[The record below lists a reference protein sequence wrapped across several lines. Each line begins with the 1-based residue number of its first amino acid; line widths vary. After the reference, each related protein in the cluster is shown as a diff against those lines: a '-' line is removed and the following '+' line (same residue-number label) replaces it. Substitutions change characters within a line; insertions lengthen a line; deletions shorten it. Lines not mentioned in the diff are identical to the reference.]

1 MKCIIIQFLFF
12 RRSFWFLHRKEQVRE
27 GGFLMTDFASEF
39 TQLEQQAIDAGQAYK
54 IALAKKVAKI

>member
-1 MKCIIIQFLFF
+1 
-12 RRSFWFLHRKEQVRE
+12 LHRKEQVRE